1 MAMTLVTTAN
11 IAALLTLAGEHAG
24 HPPVNVWEPGR
35 SATFTL
41 VTTYA
46 MRMAAVFM
54 IAASTIALRLRVNGP
69 GGV

>member
-1 MAMTLVTTAN
+1 
-11 IAALLTLAGEHAG
+11 
-24 HPPVNVWEPGR
+24 VWELGR

-54 IAASTIALRLRVNGP
+54 IAASTIALRLKIHAKVIAWIGYTAAP
-69 GGV
+69 